1 MTSKLFKVMNFNLPS
16 PCPLSAP
23 NPVRFLAS
31 ICWEREVLLQE
42 AVPKE
47 RKRNLVLERKGD

>member
-1 MTSKLFKVMNFNLPS
+1 LCLGKAAGEGKIV
-16 PCPLSAP
+16 
-23 NPVRFLAS
+23 
-31 ICWEREVLLQE
+31 E